1 MTVADRDIET
11 AVILLAFVAAIA
23 GAYALGHHH
32 GAEAGWWACM
42 AEHGEVA

>member
-1 MTVADRDIET
+1 VTVAGRDIML
-11 AVILLAFVAAIA
+11 ALLAFIAAIA

-32 GAEAGWWACM
+32 GSEAGWWACM